1 MILKDK
7 NYLSS
12 ELLFSNNSNN
22 HTNINKTSFLN
33 AMKFSAQRETLLA
46 PLQHVVGAVERRQ
59 TTPILGNVLMQ
70 ADDGYLTLTASD
82 SEIEMMA
89 RVEMHIDRPGATTV
103 PARKLLEICKHL
115 PDSARVDFDYSGDKV
130 IFKSSRSKFTL
141 ATLPPEEFPRVEE
154 LDSPQRV
161 VLTADVLHSC
171 IKNTAFSMAQQ
182 DVRFYLNGM
191 LLEIGADRLSCV
203 ATDGHR
209 LAYAQ
214 CDTDA
219 EPETPVRA
227 IIPRKSIGELQ
238 RLLGS
243 VDATEPVTLLVTAQ
257 HLQVQVGGVRLSTK
271 LIDGRFPDYNR
282 VIPIDGNK
290 ELLIDC
296 QTLKQSLTRASVLS
310 NEKYRG
316 VRIALQSGT
325 LTISSNNPDQEEAI
339 DELEVEYSGDS
350 AEIGFNV
357 TYLLDV
363 LNAIDSENAR
373 ILIKDGNSSALVT
386 PENTNDSKYVVMP
399 MRL

>member
-1 MILKDK
+1 MALEKAPYW
-7 NYLSS
+7 NLSS
-12 ELLFSNNSNN
+12 
-22 HTNINKTSFLN
+22 
-33 AMKFSAQRETLLA
+33 A
-46 PLQHVVGAVERRQ
+46 
-59 TTPILGNVLMQ
+59 
-70 ADDGYLTLTASD
+70 
-82 SEIEMMA
+82 
-89 RVEMHIDRPGATTV
+89 
-103 PARKLLEICKHL
+103 
-115 PDSARVDFDYSGDKV
+115 
-130 IFKSSRSKFTL
+130 
-141 ATLPPEEFPRVEE
+141 
-154 LDSPQRV
+154 
-161 VLTADVLHSC
+161 
-171 IKNTAFSMAQQ
+171 
-182 DVRFYLNGM
+182 
-191 LLEIGADRLSCV
+191 
-203 ATDGHR
+203 
-209 LAYAQ
+209 
-214 CDTDA
+214 
-219 EPETPVRA
+219 
-227 IIPRKSIGELQ
+227 
-238 RLLGS
+238 
-243 VDATEPVTLLVTAQ
+243 AQ

-339 DELEVEYSGDS
+339 DELEVDYSGES

-386 PENTNDSKYVVMP
+386 PENTSDSKYVVMP

>member
-1 MILKDK
+1 
-7 NYLSS
+7 
-12 ELLFSNNSNN
+12 
-22 HTNINKTSFLN
+22 
-33 AMKFSAQRETLLA
+33 MKFSAQRESLLA

-59 TTPILGNVLMQ
+59 TSPILGNVLIEAQ
-70 ADDGYLTLTASD
+70 DGYLTLTATD
-82 SEIEMMA
+82 SEIEMQA
-89 RVEMHIDRPGATTV
+89 RVDMHIDQEGAITV

-115 PDSARVDFDYSGDKV
+115 PESARVDFSYAGDKV
-130 IFKSSRSKFTL
+130 IFKSGRSRFTL
-141 ATLPPEEFPRVEE
+141 ATLPADEFPKVKA
-154 LDSPQRV
+154 LDAPQSV
-161 VLTADVLHSC
+161 VLTADVLFQC
-171 IKNTAFSMAQQ
+171 IRNTAFSMAQQ

-214 CDTDA
+214 CATDA

-227 IIPRKSIGELQ
+227 IIPRKSVSELQ
-238 RLLGS
+238 RLLGT
-243 VDATEPVTLLVTAQ
+243 VDEPTEPVKLLVTAQ
-257 HLQVQVGGVRLSTK
+257 SLQAQVGGVRLSTK

-316 VRIALQSGT
+316 VRIALQSGI
-325 LTISSNNPDQEEAI
+325 LTISSNNPDQEEAT
-339 DELEVEYSGDS
+339 DELEVDYAGDS

-363 LNAIDSENAR
+363 LNSLDTENAR
-373 ILIKDGNSSALVT
+373 ILLKDGNSSALIT
-386 PENTNDSKYVVMP
+386 PENTTDNKYVVMP

>member
-1 MILKDK
+1 
-7 NYLSS
+7 
-12 ELLFSNNSNN
+12 
-22 HTNINKTSFLN
+22 
-33 AMKFSAQRETLLA
+33 MKFSAQRETLLI
-46 PLQHVVGAVERRQ
+46 PLQHIVGAVERRQ
-59 TTPILGNVLMQ
+59 TSPILGNVLID
-70 ADDGYLTLTASD
+70 ASDGYLTLTATD
-82 SEIEMMA
+82 SEIEMQA
-89 RVEMHIDRPGATTV
+89 RVEMHIDQPGAITV

-115 PDSARVDFDYSGDKV
+115 PESSRVDFEHSGEKV
-130 IFKSSRSKFTL
+130 IFKSGRSKFTL
-141 ATLPPEEFPRVEE
+141 STLPSAEFPVLKDLEA
-154 LDSPQRV
+154 PQQV
-161 VLTADVLHSC
+161 IITADVLLMC

-214 CDTDA
+214 CTTDV

-227 IIPRKSIGELQ
+227 IIPRKSVSELQ
-238 RLLGS
+238 RLLANS
-243 VDATEPVTLLVTAQ
+243 EAKELVTLLVTPQ
-257 HLQVQVGGVRLSTK
+257 HLQIQIGGVRLSTK

-316 VRIALQSGT
+316 VRIALQTGI

-339 DELEVEYSGDS
+339 DELEVDYTGDS

-363 LNAIDSENAR
+363 LNSLESENAR
-373 ILIKDGNSSALVT
+373 ILIKDGNSSALIT
-386 PENTNDSKYVVMP
+386 AETSSDSKYVVMP

>member
-1 MILKDK
+1 
-7 NYLSS
+7 
-12 ELLFSNNSNN
+12 
-22 HTNINKTSFLN
+22 
-33 AMKFSAQRETLLA
+33 MKFSAQRETLLT

-70 ADDGYLTLTASD
+70 ASDGYLTLTASD
-82 SEIEMMA
+82 SEIEMQA
-89 RVEMHIDRPGATTV
+89 RVEMHIDQPGTTTV

-115 PDSARVDFDYSGDKV
+115 PDSARVDFDASGDKV
-130 IFKSSRSKFTL
+130 VFKSGRSKFTL
-141 ATLPPEEFPRVEE
+141 ATLPAEEFPQVAE
-154 LDSPQRV
+154 LDSPQNV
-161 VLTADVLHSC
+161 VLTADVLHTC

-209 LAYAQ
+209 LAYSQ

-243 VDATEPVTLLVTAQ
+243 VDASEPVILSVTSQ

-316 VRIALQSGT
+316 VRIALQTGT

-339 DELEVEYSGDS
+339 DELEVDYSGES

-363 LNAIDSENAR
+363 LNSLETVNAR
-373 ILIKDGNSSALVT
+373 ILLKDGNSSALIT
-386 PENTNDSKYVVMP
+386 PETSSDTKYVVMP

>member
-1 MILKDK
+1 
-7 NYLSS
+7 
-12 ELLFSNNSNN
+12 
-22 HTNINKTSFLN
+22 
-33 AMKFSAQRETLLA
+33 MKFSTQREILLS

-59 TTPILGNVLMQ
+59 TSPILGNVLIET
-70 ADDGYLTLTASD
+70 DENNLTITASD
-82 SEIEMMA
+82 SEIEMQA
-89 RVEMHIDRPGATTV
+89 KVKIHVDEVGATTV

-115 PDSARVDFDYSGDKV
+115 PDSARVDFSNVGDKV
-130 IFKSSRSKFTL
+130 LFKSGRSKFTL
-141 ATLPPEEFPRVEE
+141 ATLSADEFPKVDN
-154 LDSPQRV
+154 LTSAQRV
-161 VLTADVLHSC
+161 VLPAKVLHQC
-171 IKNTAFSMAQQ
+171 IRNTAFSMAHQ

-209 LAYAQ
+209 LAYSQ
-214 CDTDA
+214 CATDA

-227 IIPRKSIGELQ
+227 IIPRKSVNELQ

-243 VDATEPVTLLVTAQ
+243 VDPEDSVTLFVTAQ

-316 VRIALQSGT
+316 VRIALQTGI

-339 DELEVEYSGDS
+339 DELEVDYTGDS

-363 LNAIDSENAR
+363 LNSLDTENAR
-373 ILIKDGNSSALVT
+373 ILIKDGNSSALIT
-386 PENTNDSKYVVMP
+386 PETSSDNKYVVMP